1 MNEVYDALNTFLVD
15 ESVVG
20 MGSGSTIEGY
30 IPYMKEHVDR
40 YSLDVAFIP
49 TSKKTED
56 QLKRHGLA
64 VVHHADRMPVTI
76 DGADQFNEARMVI
89 KGGGGSLLR
98 EKQVGY
104 FSDQIVII
112 AHQDKKVED
121 FSGIAIP
128 VEINTYLYEMTVG
141 TIEENFGAETEM
153 RTREDGLFITDNGNY
168 IVDCHFS
175 DPQDMDQLHNDLVAI
190 PGVVETG
197 IFNRKIRHIFSFDD
211 QGAYQEYAKDR

>member
-1 MNEVYDALNTFLVD
+1 MNEVYDALNAFLED
-15 ESVVG
+15 GSIMG

-40 YSLDVAFIP
+40 YNLDVAFVP

-56 QLKRHGLA
+56 HLKRHGLD
-64 VVHHADRMPVTI
+64 VVHHAERMPVTI
-76 DGADQFNEARMVI
+76 DGADRFDEALMVI

-104 FSDQIVII
+104 FSDQIVIV
-112 AHQDKKVED
+112 AHQDKKVEN
-121 FSGIAIP
+121 FSGIVIP

-141 TIEENFGAETEM
+141 TIEKDFGAQTEM
-153 RTREDGLFITDNGNY
+153 RAGTDGLFITDNGNH
-168 IVDCHFS
+168 IVDCRFN
-175 DPQDMDQLHNDLVAI
+175 DPKDMDHLQNGLLAI

-197 IFNRKIRHIFSFDD
+197 IFNRKVSRIFSFDD
-211 QGAYQEYAKDR
+211 QGTYQEYGKDR

>member
-76 DGADQFNEARMVI
+76 DGADQFNETRMVI

-121 FSGIAIP
+121 FSGTAIP

-175 DPQDMDQLHNDLVAI
+175 DPQDMDQIHNDLVAI